1 MPRRLLRD
9 GRIVDDD
16 WSYLVEARGAATAP
30 LILTWAQWEGERDIW
45 LARGGRLGVVLLPGH
60 NVESLASDL
69 GRLSLIG
76 AEFPGPSEGR
86 GYSQARVLREQW
98 NFRGELRA
106 TGYVRRDQVFF
117 MARCGFNS
125 FELPD
130 AELAG
135 AQAAL
140 STFSRAY
147 QASNDSGLALKL
159 QSCSP
164 DTPAS
169 AAGAGPLSGRR

>member
-16 WSYLVEARGAATAP
+16 WSYVAQVQGNADAA
-30 LILTWAQWEGERDIW
+30 LILTLAEWQNERAAWI
-45 LARGGRLGVVLLPGH
+45 ARGGRLGVVLLPAH
-60 NVESLASDL
+60 KVELLAPDIP
-69 GRLSLIG
+69 RFALIG

-86 GYSQARVLREQW
+86 GYSQARLLREHW
-98 NFRGELRA
+98 KFGGEMRA
-106 TGYVRRDQVFF
+106 TGYVRRDQIFF

-130 AELAG
+130 ADIEDAYT
-135 AQAAL
+135 AL
-140 STFSRAY
+140 STFSSAY
-147 QASNDSGLALKL
+147 QPSNDAGLPLKL
-159 QSCSP
+159 RHRWR

-169 AAGAGPLSGRR
+169 A

>member
-16 WSYLVEARGAATAP
+16 WLYLAEAEGNAAAP
-30 LILTWAQWEGERDIW
+30 LILTLAQWQNDRDQW
-45 LARGGRLGVVLLPGH
+45 LAQDRRLGVVLSPAH
-60 NVESLASDL
+60 RVELLAPNISRF
-69 GRLSLIG
+69 GLIG
-76 AEFPGPSEGR
+76 AEFSGPSEGR
-86 GYSQARVLREQW
+86 GYSQARLLREQLK
-98 NFRGELRA
+98 FGGELRA
-106 TGYVRRDQVFF
+106 TGYVRRDQLFF

-130 AELAG
+130 ADIEFAY
-135 AQAAL
+135 AAL

-147 QASNDSGLALKL
+147 QPANDTGLPLKL
-159 QSCSP
+159 QRRWR

-169 AAGAGPLSGRR
+169 A